1 MEIDKNGIY
10 IPYEELGIIVGIYN
24 SFCKFNLPISCK
36 MLLNCLSGEKVLDY
50 SKKCL
55 NIRDSL
61 NSHYEILKIINKMS
75 N

>member
-10 IPYEELGIIVGIYN
+10 IPYEELGIIVGVYN
-24 SFCKFNLPISCK
+24 SFCKFDLPISCK
-36 MLLNCLSGEKVLDY
+36 MLLNCLSGEEVLDY

-61 NSHYEILKIINKMS
+61 NTHYEILKIINR
-75 N
+75 NE